1 MDPYIIIFATLAVV
15 TCFCLYSVLGQRTGS
30 ERPFRI
36 SAFTYRLSMIAFVLC
51 TVNYVAYSAKWY
63 AAIAARVTPISGPA
77 RAVDGYIVVVLL
89 AMALFLGA
97 ALVLSF
103 LHWKE
108 WKAQKQGLK
117 KAKPLDV
124 HHQRRRIPVIGVLV
138 PITAVVLGA
147 VYFDVDSAK
156 WYPSTTTAAATI
168 SGPARVID
176 GDTVV
181 VAGTRVRLKGVDAAE
196 LGTARGENARRV
208 MAMLVTGS
216 LTCRL
221 TGEKTYNR
229 EVGYCT
235 TANGTDI
242 NKAIIAQ
249 GAALACPRYST
260 RYVQFEQAEALAAQ
274 PRASYC
280 LRR

>member
-1 MDPYIIIFATLAVV
+1 LEAVDPYIIIFAVLAVV
-15 TCFCLYSVLGQRTGS
+15 PCLCLYSVLGQRAGS

-36 SAFTYRLSMIAFVLC
+36 SAFTYRLSMIAFVLFA
-51 TVNYVAYSAKWY
+51 VNYVAYEAKWY
-63 AAIAARVTPISGPA
+63 AAIAARVTPISSAA
-77 RAVDGYIVVVLL
+77 RPFDGDIVTIMGILV
-89 AMALFLGA
+89 AMAVLLGA

-108 WKAQKQGLK
+108 WKGH
-117 KAKPLDV
+117 AKPGDV
-124 HHQRRRIPVIGVLV
+124 HHQRRRISVFGVLV

-147 VYFDVDSAK
+147 LYFDVGSAK
-156 WYPSTTTAAATI
+156 WYQSTTTAAATI
-168 SGPARVID
+168 GGPARVID

-196 LGTARGENARRV
+196 LGTERGENARRV

-229 EVGYCT
+229 EVGYCST
-235 TANGTDI
+235 TAGVDI
-242 NKAIIAQ
+242 NQAIIAQ
-249 GAALACPRYST
+249 GAALACPRYDA
-260 RYVQFEQAEALAAQ
+260 RYLPFEQAAALAAQ
-274 PRASYC
+274 QRASYC
-280 LRR
+280 VRR